1 MKCKNELGSSRKRK
15 RNKSLQ
21 FAKPRIELSA
31 IGCVGENH
39 LAWEIIIP
47 KLDYRSQLKI
57 SQQNKQLTEIAK
69 LNAEANLRKFRR
81 HIQEDKYM

>member
-1 MKCKNELGSSRKRK
+1 MKFKNELGNSRKRK

-21 FAKPRIELSA
+21 FAKPRIEF
-31 IGCVGENH
+31 GCVGENH

-69 LNAEANLRKFRR
+69 MNAEADLRKFRR
-81 HIQEDKYM
+81 YIQEDKYM